1 MTKADYIAENNLTF
15 SGNDVFAMYTAFNTA
30 PQNVQNPSDS
40 SQYSDV
46 YLDQGSNHVYILASD
61 NAGDTHVIKGYNSGS
76 LGCISDTNLS
86 ASSSGGGSSIST
98 QKLAQKS
105 LDTIKNA
112 IISKDKIHAN
122 LGAMQNRLEN
132 TISNLE
138 IQAENL
144 QAAESQISD
153 TDVASVMTSF
163 VREQI
168 LTQSA
173 VAMLSQV
180 NSLPKMALQLI
191 QG

>member
-1 MTKADYIAENNLTF
+1 
-15 SGNDVFAMYTAFNTA
+15 
-30 PQNVQNPSDS
+30 
-40 SQYSDV
+40 
-46 YLDQGSNHVYILASD
+46 
-61 NAGDTHVIKGYNSGS
+61 